1 MDILLIV
8 NSLMIGAIYALIALS
23 FSLIYQATN
32 LLSFVHGELLMLGA
46 FFGYTFFSI
55 IKLPFLVA
63 FLLSMILMLFIGM
76 LIEKFIIRNILKKE
90 VSTIFIV
97 IATIALS
104 IILQNAAMLLWGTE
118 IFRFPP
124 ITSIEYIELFDVK
137 VVPSSLIA
145 FIISIFC
152 MVLLAFFM
160 NKTKLGTAMRACAQD
175 KLAASAMGIN
185 VNMIIGV
192 VWGISAI
199 LAGTAGIL
207 ISPRIGVNS
216 TMGYNIA
223 LRGFACAI
231 IGGYGNMYGAIL
243 GAFMLSATETLIAVY
258 ITSVY
263 KDFLTFFIL
272 IVVLA
277 IKPTGIFNA
286 KVYDD

>member
-1 MDILLIV
+1 MDILLII
-8 NSLMIGAIYALIALS
+8 NMLLIGAIYALLALA
-23 FSLIYQATN
+23 FSLLYQATN

-55 IKLPFLVA
+55 IKLPFWIT

-76 LIEKFIIRNILKKE
+76 LMERFVIRNILKKD
-90 VSTIFIV
+90 VSTIIV
-97 IATIALS
+97 VLATIALS
-104 IILQNAAMLLWGTE
+104 IILQNAAMLIWGTE

-124 ITSIEYIELFDVK
+124 ITSVDYIVLFGVN
-137 VVPSSLIA
+137 VAPSALIA
-145 FIISIFC
+145 LIISIFC
-152 MVLLAFFM
+152 MVLLALFM

-175 KLAASAMGIN
+175 KLAATAMGIN
-185 VNMIIGV
+185 VNMMIGIT
-192 VWGISAI
+192 WGVSAM

-207 ISPRIGVNS
+207 ISSRIGINS
-216 TMGYNIA
+216 TMGINIA

-243 GAFMLSATETLIAVY
+243 GAFMLSTIETLTAAY
-258 ITSVY
+258 ITSIY

-272 IVVLA
+272 LIVLT